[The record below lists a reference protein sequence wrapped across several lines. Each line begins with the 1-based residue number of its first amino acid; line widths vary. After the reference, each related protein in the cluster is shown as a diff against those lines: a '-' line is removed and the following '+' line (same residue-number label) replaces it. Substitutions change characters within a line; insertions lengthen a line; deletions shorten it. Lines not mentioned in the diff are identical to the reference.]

1 MLREAL
7 AGQRI
12 AITGATGF
20 LGTALVERLLR
31 QVPDAELVLI
41 VRPGR
46 RGVADRV
53 RREILRNDC
62 FDRLRRLLGD
72 DFDAEMARRVT
83 PIAGDVT
90 QDGLGLDAEGQAIF
104 ATCSTVIHSAASVSF
119 DAPLDSA
126 VEINLLGPSRVA
138 ATMAAVRSPAAI
150 PADAAVRSPATPA
163 DAAHAT
169 AAAHTT
175 STAEAPSPANAPNA
189 AAHTTAAAEAPI
201 TAKASRAAKSTKT
214 SRATKGPAPAPS
226 PRSPHL
232 IAVSTAYVAGTRRG
246 DAPEAL
252 LPDTPFATEIEWR
265 PEIVAARRARADY
278 DAESRHPR
286 QLASFTKA
294 ARSEL
299 GAAGVPVL
307 AAKAEKLRQE
317 WVKDRM
323 VDAGKARAQGLGWPD
338 AYAYTKALGERALME
353 SRGDV
358 RVSIVRPSIIES
370 ALAEPVPGWIRGFR
384 MAEPVIISL
393 GKGLLKEFPG
403 LPEGVVDVIPVDLVV
418 AAIIAVAANG
428 GPPEGTPPEVFQVA
442 SGSRNPLR
450 YRQLVELVRGWFGE
464 HPLADD
470 NGQPIVV
477 PEWSYPGRGRVRKQ
491 LAQATRMLETAEK
504 GLLSLPLRGRQAE
517 LSARLEEKRAEAER
531 ALGYVELY
539 GAYTETEAVFRMEH
553 LLELWNTVPEDDQ
566 ADFLFDPA
574 GIEWRHYIRD
584 THMPSVVTHAR
595 VRLAGPSRRVPAA
608 GTREERGRRAIL
620 APERHMA
627 VFDLENTLIAS
638 NVVDSY
644 AWLATRRISDE
655 DRLRLVL
662 RTLREAPRLLALD
675 RQDRGDFLRHFYRR
689 YEGAPVAR
697 LEHDA
702 WELWSDLLLTK
713 AFPAGIRR
721 VREHRR
727 LGHRTLLITGAL
739 DVAIEPL
746 RPLFDDVMCASLGVK
761 DGRYT
766 GELLAAPP
774 TGEARA
780 LLMADY
786 AAARG
791 FELAEAVAYA
801 DSASDLPMLEAVGHP
816 VAVNPETKLA
826 AIARKRGWHVEQWPR
841 SPGGPRP
848 LLPIARMAA
857 NS

>member
-1 MLREAL
+1 MIREAL

-31 QVPDAELVLI
+31 QIPDAELALV

-46 RGVADRV
+46 RGAADRI

-62 FDRLRRLLGD
+62 FDRLRRDLGPR
-72 DFDAEMARRVT
+72 FDGEVARRVI
-83 PIAGDVT
+83 PVAGDVSA
-90 QDGLGLDAEGQAIF
+90 DGLALDEEGQEVLAGCPI
-104 ATCSTVIHSAASVSF
+104 VIHAAASVSF
-119 DAPLDSA
+119 DSPLDRA

-138 ATMAAVRSPAAI
+138 ATMMATRGTHGVDSP
-150 PADAAVRSPATPA
+150 P
-163 DAAHAT
+163 
-169 AAAHTT
+169 
-175 STAEAPSPANAPNA
+175 
-189 AAHTTAAAEAPI
+189 
-201 TAKASRAAKSTKT
+201 
-214 SRATKGPAPAPS
+214 
-226 PRSPHL
+226 PHL
-232 IAVSTAYVAGTRRG
+232 ITVSTAYVAGSRRG
-246 DAPEAL
+246 DAREAL

-265 PEIVAARRARADY
+265 PEVVAARRVRADA
-278 DAESRHPR
+278 DAESRQPTR
-286 QLASFTKA
+286 LAQFTKA
-294 ARSEL
+294 ARAEL
-299 GAAGVPVL
+299 GAAGTPVL

-317 WVKDRM
+317 WVKECLIT
-323 VDAGKARAQGLGWPD
+323 AGKARARALGWPD
-338 AYAYTKALGERALME
+338 AYAYTKALGERALLE

-358 RVSIVRPSIIES
+358 RVTIVRPSIIES
-370 ALAEPVPGWIRGFR
+370 ALAEPEPGWIRGFR

-393 GKGLLKEFPG
+393 GRGLLKEFPG

-418 AAIIAVAANG
+418 AAIVAVAASG
-428 GPPEGTPPEVFQVA
+428 GPPPGAPPAVFQVA
-442 SGSRNPLR
+442 SGGRNPLR
-450 YRQLVELVRGWFGE
+450 YRQLVELVRDWFGE
-464 HPLADD
+464 HPLADS

-477 PEWSYPGRGRVRKQ
+477 PVWSYPGRGRVRRQ
-491 LAQATRMLETAEK
+491 LAQATRMLSVAEK
-504 GLLSLPLRGRQAE
+504 GLQSLPLRGRQAE
-517 LSARLEEKRAEAER
+517 LSARLEEKRTEAER

-539 GAYTETEAVFRMEH
+539 GAYTETEAVFQVDR
-553 LLELWNTVPEDDQ
+553 LVSLWATLPAADQ

-574 GIEWRHYIRD
+574 AIQWRMYVRD
-584 THMPSVVTHAR
+584 THMPSVVAHAR
-595 VRLAGPSRRVPAA
+595 VRTAGPSRRRSTPTP
-608 GTREERGRRAIL
+608 TREERGRKAVL
-620 APERHMA
+620 APERHLA
-627 VFDLENTLIAS
+627 VFDLENTLIKS

-644 AWLATRRISDE
+644 AWLATRRIDDE
-655 DRLRLVL
+655 DRVRLVL
-662 RTLREAPRLLALD
+662 RSLREAPRLLALD
-675 RQDRGDFLRHFYRR
+675 RRDRGDFLRHFYRR

-697 LEHDA
+697 LEHDS

-713 AFPAGIRR
+713 AFPSGIRR

-746 RPLFDDVMCASLGVK
+746 RPLFDDVMCASLGVRN
-761 DGRYT
+761 GRYT

-791 FELAEAVAYA
+791 LDLAESVAYA

-826 AIARKRGWHVEQWPR
+826 AIARKRGWHVEQWR
-841 SPGGPRP
+841 RAAGGPRP
-848 LLPIARMAA
+848 LLPIARVGA